1 MVALFSATPAQTAMS
16 AHPCTPEAC
25 PAEALRQAGYCV
37 TSRKHRH
44 ASRID
49 RPDWR
54 EHMAAQHAPWD
65 PEGEGMAWVEHLG
78 SRAGDQYRRVY
89 SHDVLVVSAEDLRLL
104 PSSDGGLNRFM
115 ARETKRHD
123 LRGAAA

>member
-1 MVALFSATPAQTAMS
+1 MSRQSATGHAGGLAS
-16 AHPCTPEAC
+16 NAA
-25 PAEALRQAGYCV
+25 ALALAGYCV
-37 TSRKHRH
+37 VSRKHRR

-54 EHMAAQHAPWD
+54 EYMAAQHAPWD
-65 PEGEGMAWVEHLG
+65 PEGEGMAWVEHMG

-89 SHDVLVVSAEDLRLL
+89 SRDVLVVSAEALRLL
-104 PSSDGGLNRFM
+104 PSSDDGLNRFM

-123 LRGAAA
+123 PLGAVA